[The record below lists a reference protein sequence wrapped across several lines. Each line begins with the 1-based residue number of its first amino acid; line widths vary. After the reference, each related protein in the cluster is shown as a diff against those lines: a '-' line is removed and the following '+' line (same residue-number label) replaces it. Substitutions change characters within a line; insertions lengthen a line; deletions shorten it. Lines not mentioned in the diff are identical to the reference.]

1 MDQSTNWNQIFGSN
15 NTYEGMLKI
24 LHSHT
29 GISWYTR
36 LEQRDPDSQPYLQ
49 RVPSLAFRS
58 FRVYLN
64 RLWLEFEI
72 IFLIITDEGWL
83 NRSVKSAPWYSFSD
97 SPTLRV
103 FCLRFLILLFA
114 NVTDFKIAVL
124 LYRRQKTIEDGETLY
139 KSADWQHFKSFYSH
153 TWQQRLKPN
162 NKLEKIS
169 WHIHSGNFFFEMA
182 THQ

>member
-24 LHSHT
+24 LHLHT

-64 RLWLEFEI
+64 RLWFEFEI

-103 FCLRFLILLFA
+103 FCLRFPILLFA

-124 LYRRQKTIEDGETLY
+124 LYRRQKLLKMEKHCKKTFIKVQIDNILSPSLPILDS
-139 KSADWQHFKSFYSH
+139 KDWNPTTNWKRYHDTYTQVN
-153 TWQQRLKPN
+153 L
-162 NKLEKIS
+162 
-169 WHIHSGNFFFEMA
+169 FF
-182 THQ
+182 